1 MDGVDLQFEDAA
13 LEVIAAKAMEKKTGA
28 RALRSILEECMLDL
42 MYEVPKDSNIG
53 RVIITKDYL
62 EGHGGPGIEL
72 RSQL

>member
-1 MDGVDLQFEDAA
+1 
-13 LEVIAAKAMEKKTGA
+13 
-28 RALRSILEECMLDL
+28 MLDL